1 MRKPVFVRSNG
12 LDFCLLF
19 SLFLDDPELCL
30 AEGGI
35 KKKGRR
41 VRERASE
48 RTEREE
54 AVPVEGT
61 CALNRAPNSE
71 DFHKK

>member
-1 MRKPVFVRSNG
+1 MGKPVFVRSNG
-12 LDFCLLF
+12 NDFGLLF

-48 RTEREE
+48 RTEREGSG
-54 AVPVEGT
+54 PG
-61 CALNRAPNSE
+61 
-71 DFHKK
+71 